1 MLLNNDTLE
10 KRWRMLAPR
19 IEVFGPDD
27 GAPRPALVMF
37 HGCGGVRPQLKLYAE
52 AAAVTGIRIFVVDSF
67 APRGWG
73 RTFAVSMICTGMV
86 FQGYERS
93 GDVLA
98 ALWGLSQRRDVD
110 ASNLM
115 LFGES
120 HGGWTIMDL
129 MTEKLTRPG
138 EARLADPDPKWLAGV
153 KGLFL
158 VYPYINFPARTNFNR
173 WHYRP
178 RVFTVAAELDHL
190 TPYAH
195 TLKTMDKLRADG
207 LDVRTLGVKAT
218 HAFDEAEFSGG
229 VMRYDE
235 VATKASIEALLG
247 FIDSVFGAVARPARV

>member
-1 MLLNNDTLE
+1 MLRFNDTLE
-10 KRWRMLAPR
+10 KRWRMLEPG

-27 GAPRPALVMF
+27 DRPRPALIMF

-52 AAAVTGIRIFVVDSF
+52 AAAMTGIRIFLVDSF
-67 APRGWG
+67 EPRGWG

-98 ALWGLSQRRDVD
+98 VLYGLSQRKDVD
-110 ASNLM
+110 AGNLM
-115 LFGES
+115 LLGES

-138 EARLADPDPKWLAGV
+138 EARLENPDPKWLAGV
-153 KGLFL
+153 KGVFL
-158 VYPYINFPARTNFNR
+158 IYPYINFPARTNFNR

-195 TLKTMDKLRADG
+195 TMKSMEKLKADG
-207 LDVRTLGVKAT
+207 VPVETLTVSAT
-218 HAFDEAEFSGG
+218 HAFDEPEFSGG
-229 VMRYDE
+229 IMRYDE
-235 VATKASIEALLG
+235 AATKASIQALLG
-247 FIDSVFGAVARPARV
+247 FIDSVFGTVA

>member
-1 MLLNNDTLE
+1 MLLQNDTLA
-10 KRWRMLAPR
+10 KRWQMLEPRM
-19 IEVFGPDD
+19 EVFGPDD
-27 GAPRPALVMF
+27 DVARPALIMF
-37 HGCGGVRPQLKLYAE
+37 HGCGGLRPQLRLYAE
-52 AAAVTGIRIFVVDSF
+52 AAAVTGIRIFLIDSF
-67 APRGWG
+67 TPRGWG

-98 ALWGLSQRRDVD
+98 TLYGLSQRKDVD

-173 WHYRP
+173 WHYHP

-195 TLKTMDKLRADG
+195 TVKSMEKLKADG
-207 LDVRTLGVKAT
+207 VPTQTLTLKAT

-229 VMRYDE
+229 IMRYDE
-235 VATKASIEALLG
+235 SSTLASMQALLG
-247 FIDSVFGAVARPARV
+247 FIDSVFGPVARSI

>member
-1 MLLNNDTLE
+1 MLRLNDTLE
-10 KRWRMLAPR
+10 KRWRMLEPH
-19 IEVFGPDD
+19 IEVYGPDD
-27 GAPRPALVMF
+27 DTPRPALLMF

-73 RTFAVSMICTGMV
+73 RTFAVSMICTGLV

-98 ALWGLSQRRDVD
+98 ALYGIGQRKDVD

-129 MTEKLTRPG
+129 MTEKLTRAG
-138 EARLADPDPKWLAGV
+138 EARLDDPDPKWLAGV

-158 VYPYINFPARTNFNR
+158 VYPYINFPARTNYSR
-173 WHYRP
+173 WHYQP
-178 RVFTVAAELDHL
+178 RVFTVAAQLDHL

-195 TLKTMDKLRADG
+195 TMKTMDKLKTDG
-207 LDVRTLGVKAT
+207 VPVEMLSLGAT
-218 HAFDEAEFSGG
+218 HAFDEGEFSGG
-229 VMRYDE
+229 IMHYDE
-235 VATKASIEALLG
+235 TATKAAMEALLG
-247 FIDSVFGAVARPARV
+247 FIDSLFGTIARPV

>member
-1 MLLNNDTLE
+1 MLGQNDTLE
-10 KRWRMLAPR
+10 KRWRMLESGVEA
-19 IEVFGPDD
+19 FGPDD
-27 GAPRPALVMF
+27 DRPRPAMIMF
-37 HGCGGVRPQLKLYAE
+37 HGCGGLRPHVKLYAE

-67 APRGWG
+67 QPRGWG

-86 FQGYERS
+86 LQGYERS

-98 ALWGLSQRRDVD
+98 ALWGVSQRKDVD

-120 HGGWTIMDL
+120 HGGWSVMDL

-138 EARLADPDPKWLAGV
+138 EARIQNPDPKWLAGV

-178 RVFTVAAELDHL
+178 RIFTVAAELDHL

-195 TLKTMDKLRADG
+195 TIKAMDKLKADG
-207 LDVRTLGVKAT
+207 VPVQTLSLNAT
-218 HAFDEAEFSGG
+218 HAFDETEFSGG
-229 VMRYDE
+229 IMRYDE
-235 VATKASIEALLG
+235 AATQASIEAMLG
-247 FIDSVFGAVARPARV
+247 FIDSVFGSVPQSV

>member
-1 MLLNNDTLE
+1 MLLQHDTLE
-10 KRWRMLAPR
+10 KRWHMLEPR
-19 IEVFGPDD
+19 IEVYGPDD
-27 GAPRPALVMF
+27 DAPRPALIMF
-37 HGCGGVRPQLKLYAE
+37 HGCGGLRPQLKLYAE
-52 AAAVTGIRIFVVDSF
+52 AAAVTGIRIFIVDSF
-67 APRGWG
+67 GSRGWG

-98 ALWGLSQRRDVD
+98 VLWGLSRRSDVD

-120 HGGWTIMDL
+120 HGGWSIMDL

-138 EARLADPDPKWLAGV
+138 EARLADPDPKGLDGV

-173 WHYRP
+173 WHYKP

-190 TPYAH
+190 TPHAH
-195 TLKTMDKLRADG
+195 TLKSMAKLKADG
-207 LDVRTLGVKAT
+207 LEVQTLSVKAT

-229 VMRYDE
+229 IMRYDAA
-235 VATKASIEALLG
+235 ATQASMEALLG
-247 FIDSVFGAVARPARV
+247 FIDSVFGTVVRPA